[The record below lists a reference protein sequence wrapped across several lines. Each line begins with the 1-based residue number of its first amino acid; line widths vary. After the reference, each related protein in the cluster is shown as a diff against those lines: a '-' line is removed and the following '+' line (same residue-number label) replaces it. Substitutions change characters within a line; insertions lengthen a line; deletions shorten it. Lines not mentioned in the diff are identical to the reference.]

1 MNKKKVSK
9 RENVFRILCLD
20 GGGIRGIY
28 AAEILRGIE
37 TDLGICL
44 KKHFDL
50 IAGTSTGAIIAGGLA
65 KGLSMENVVRLFEEI
80 GPGIFRKARCPLF
93 RSKFESNNLQSAL
106 ERAFGD
112 TELGEIHVPLMILS
126 SNMTTGQVHVFK
138 SSYLQRFEPYVRD
151 RETKLIYAI
160 QASCSAPT
168 YFDPVSLPYEKDMM
182 PHLLCDGGLWAND
195 PSIFALTEAVSKFK
209 RGLEELKILSIGT
222 GFGKAVYPLQKTGC
236 NLMGHWSAW
245 GLLTGWGGASL
256 IQHILSLQSQSSSS
270 QAKLILGDNYLKI
283 DTEIPLNYGLD
294 KIEIMGKMRV
304 KGKEAFTRKAK
315 EIQSFLST

>member
-1 MNKKKVSK
+1 MNKKKVPQK
-9 RENVFRILCLD
+9 EGAFRILCID

-65 KGLSMENVVRLFEEI
+65 KGLPMESVVRLFEEI
-80 GPGIFRKARCPLF
+80 GPEVFRKARCSLF
-93 RSKFESNNLQSAL
+93 RSKFESNNLQGAL
-106 ERAFGD
+106 EKAFGD
-112 TELGEIHVPLMILS
+112 TKLGEIHVPLMILS
-126 SNMTTGQVHVFK
+126 SNMTIGQVHVFK
-138 SSYLQRFEPYVRD
+138 SSYLKRFEPYVRD
-151 RETKLIYAI
+151 GETKLAYAI

-168 YFDPVSLPYEKDMM
+168 YFDPVSLSYEEDMV

-209 RGLEELKILSIGT
+209 RGLEELRILSIGT
-222 GFGKAVYPLQKTGC
+222 GFGKTVYPLQKTGC
-236 NLMGHWSAW
+236 NPMRHWPTW
-245 GLLTGWGGASL
+245 GLLTGWGDANL

-283 DTEIPLNYGLD
+283 DTEIPSDYGLD
-294 KIEIMGKMRV
+294 KVEIMGNMRA
-304 KGKEAFTRKAK
+304 KGKDAFTKKAR